1 VRKRQRIMNKGS
13 RRKFSAEFK
22 AKVAL
27 EALQERETIEIL
39 CKKYD
44 LHPNQV
50 SQWKRS
56 FKEEGSKVFEKSIG
70 HDELSEKDRL
80 IAELYRQ
87 IGELK
92 VDNDWLK
99 KKLR

>member
-1 VRKRQRIMNKGS
+1 MNKGS
-13 RRKFSAEFK
+13 RRKFSSEFK

-27 EALQERETIEIL
+27 EALLERETIESL
-39 CKKYD
+39 CKKYE

-56 FKEEGSKVFEKSIG
+56 LKEEGSKVFERGGG
-70 HDELSEKDRL
+70 HDESAEKDRL

>member
-1 VRKRQRIMNKGS
+1 MNRKS
-13 RRKFSAEFK
+13 RRKFSSEFK
-22 AKVAL
+22 AKVAF
-27 EALQERETIEIL
+27 ESMQERESVETL

-44 LHPNQV
+44 LHPNQI
-50 SQWKRS
+50 SAWKKQFR
-56 FKEEGSKVFEKSIG
+56 EEGSKVFETESHSK
-70 HDELSEKDRL
+70 ELEEKDRL
-80 IAELYRQ
+80 ISELYRQ

>member
-1 VRKRQRIMNKGS
+1 LYEDIYLNTLNKVIIPVLQLGS
-13 RRKFSAEFK
+13 S
-22 AKVAL
+22 V
-27 EALQERETIEIL
+27 ALQERETIEIL

>member
-1 VRKRQRIMNKGS
+1 MNKG
-13 RRKFSAEFK
+13 RQRKFSSELK

-27 EALQERETIEIL
+27 ETLLERETIERL

-50 SQWKRS
+50 SRWKRS
-56 FKEEGSKVFEKSIG
+56 PKEEDRRVFERSGG

-92 VDNDWLK
+92 VDTP
-99 KKLR
+99 

>member
-1 VRKRQRIMNKGS
+1 MNRKG
-13 RRKFSAEFK
+13 RRKFSSDFK

-27 EALQERETIEIL
+27 EALQERESIESL

-44 LHPNQV
+44 LHPNQI
-50 SQWKRS
+50 SAWKKQYR
-56 FKEEGSKVFEKSIG
+56 EEGQKVFESES
-70 HDELSEKDRL
+70 HSEALHEKDRL
-80 IAELYRQ
+80 ISELYRQ

-92 VDNDWLK
+92 VDNDFLK